1 MAKIML
7 VEDDNN
13 LREIYEARLL
23 AEGYEIVSAED
34 GEQALAMAV
43 KEKPDLII
51 SDIMMPKISGF
62 DMLDILRS
70 TPETKHTKIIMMTA
84 LSQAEDKE
92 RADKLGADKYLVKSQ
107 VTLEDVAKVT
117 KEVLQDDDIVPAD
130 PLVSN
135 TTTVTAPQSP
145 PSASQPASTSSTST
159 PVNTLTATSTDTS
172 MANTASTISSG
183 TATTPNADTSTATQA
198 SPQPISTDSASVTPA
213 PTTPA
218 ATSTADSTIAATNTA
233 ATMASTVNHL
243 LQNDPV
249 TSSSSTTNQTNET
262 SHSSES
268 NHVAIAGKKVIS
280 PINDLSAGSG
290 PNLDALL
297 AKEMGQTLPTES
309 TTSQPS
315 QQAKEITPT
324 DTTSSTN
331 EEPVDVPLP
340 GNVQTPESSN
350 NPSDIAL

>member
-84 LSQAEDKE
+84 LSQAEDRE

-107 VTLEDVAKVT
+107 VTLEDVANVA
-117 KEVLQDDDIVPAD
+117 KEVLQDDDVLPATVLNTPAVVSQDVP
-130 PLVSN
+130 
-135 TTTVTAPQSP
+135 TASP
-145 PSASQPASTSSTST
+145 TSGPASTSTTTT
-159 PVNTLTATSTDTS
+159 PS
-172 MANTASTISSG
+172 STI
-183 TATTPNADTSTATQA
+183 
-198 SPQPISTDSASVTPA
+198 VA

-218 ATSTADSTIAATNTA
+218 NPTPIAITDDSSQTQAPPQATSSDPVVAPNPTNSTATSTADSTNAASSTA
-233 ATMASTVNHL
+233 ATMASTVNNL
-243 LQNDPV
+243 LQNDSVAPA
-249 TSSSSTTNQTNET
+249 SSNTAQTNEAVAPL
-262 SHSSES
+262 SD
-268 NHVAIAGKKVIS
+268 NHIAGKKVIS
-280 PINDLSAGSG
+280 PINDIKASSG
-290 PNLDALL
+290 PDLNALL
-297 AKEMGQTLPTES
+297 AKEIGQTPPVVTD
-309 TTSQPS
+309 TQPS
-315 QQAKEITPT
+315 GAQPEQVEVSETPNSSKEDDAPIA
-324 DTTSSTN
+324 
-331 EEPVDVPLP
+331 VPLP
-340 GNVQTPESSN
+340 GNVQTPENLNDPN
-350 NPSDIAL
+350 NIAL